1 MAHLVRDQGAGG
13 IAIMTEKH
21 IVTTADAPLPSGPYS
36 QAIVANG
43 FVFVAG
49 QRPQDPLTARLAEGI
64 KEQTRQCIRNIES
77 ILKASG
83 SSLSSIVNSHVYLSD
98 IADFGAMNEVYREMI
113 PSPFPTRT
121 TVAAQLR
128 GILVEIE
135 VIALVE

>member
-1 MAHLVRDQGAGG
+1 MD
-13 IAIMTEKH
+13 EKH
-21 IVTTADAPLPSGPYS
+21 VVMTQEAPTPSGPYS

-49 QRPQDPLTARLAEGI
+49 QRPQDPVTGELSEGVSA
-64 KEQTRQCIRNIES
+64 QTRRCLEN
-77 ILKASG
+77 LKAILEAAG
-83 SSLSSIVNSHVYLSD
+83 SSLAHIVSTHVYLSD
-98 IADFGAMNEVYREMI
+98 IADFAAMNEVYREMI

-135 VIALVE
+135 AIAVEPNP